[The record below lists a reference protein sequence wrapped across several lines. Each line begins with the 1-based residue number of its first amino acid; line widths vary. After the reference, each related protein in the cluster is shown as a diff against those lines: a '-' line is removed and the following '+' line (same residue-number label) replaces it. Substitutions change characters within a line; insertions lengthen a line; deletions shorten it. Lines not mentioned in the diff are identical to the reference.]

1 MKKIFFSGIFA
12 VLACLSHAQ
21 TGVGNFTLMNVA
33 DGKMVSLDGYPEC
46 IALAVVFT
54 SNECAFDRSYTD
66 RLRALMEMYQGKIQF
81 LLVNSFTEPGE
92 AIDKMAISHSQRNL
106 PAPYL
111 ADKEQTALECLG
123 ARKSPEVFLIRNED
137 RKLSLVYSGAIDD
150 NPQVSKDVRTNYLKD
165 AIDRLLKGEK
175 GPFENQRAAGCT
187 IRKK

>member
-1 MKKIFFSGIFA
+1 MKKIM
-12 VLACLSHAQ
+12 LSIILVALTYGSVAQ
-21 TGVGNFTLMNVA
+21 PVVGNFTLMNVA

-81 LLVNSFTEPGE
+81 LLVNSFIEPVE
-92 AIDKMAISHSQRNL
+92 AIDKMAIIHSQRNL

-123 ARKSPEVFLIRNED
+123 ARKSPEVFLIRNEN
-137 RKLSLVYSGAIDD
+137 RKLSLVYSGSIDD
-150 NPQVSKDVRTNYLKD
+150 NPQVSKDVRANYLKD

-175 GPFENQRAAGCT
+175 GPFENQRAVGCT